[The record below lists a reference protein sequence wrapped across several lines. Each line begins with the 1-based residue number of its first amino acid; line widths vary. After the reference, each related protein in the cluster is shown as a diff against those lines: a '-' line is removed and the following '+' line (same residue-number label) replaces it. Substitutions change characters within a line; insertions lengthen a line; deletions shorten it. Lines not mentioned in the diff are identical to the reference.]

1 MNAKSVAML
10 MAFSFVLLSA
20 VSFASGIGTSKIT
33 FSSANVTI
41 APGSAG
47 TASYTVSLV
56 SGNVWGTNTNLVNA
70 ANLSKEGIN
79 VSLSKTYSDPNYTG
93 VMTVKVS
100 GTTKPGR
107 YAVLLNATGD
117 DPSVTN
123 ALFTVFVKTSA
134 INTTTTI
141 APTLVPTFS
150 LYNSTTKTVNA
161 TKGAKFSLMAMDGK
175 LVNVTVPAGTYV
187 EMDNKTLS
195 SYNFTLAIYTISNL
209 SAPSTVS
216 KDIVTYGF
224 AFLVNGLISPNI
236 SFVNSTGADR
246 PLITTAQYNS
256 SWTTWTVLG
265 GKQVNTS
272 YVGGS
277 YKFANVWTYNS
288 TLNGIVNT
296 EFFKP
301 VMWVFMI
308 KPSNVTA
315 TSTVPTTVSTVPTT
329 TPTTIPTTAQYTS
342 SSSNSGYYAAAI
354 VVIVIIIIVVVAATM
369 RRKK

>member
-1 MNAKSVAML
+1 MNAKSALML
-10 MAFSFVLLSA
+10 TIFSFVLLST

-33 FSSANVTI
+33 FSSANLTI
-41 APGSAG
+41 APGAAG

-56 SGNVWGTNTNLVNA
+56 SGNVWGTSTNLVNS

-93 VMTVKVS
+93 VMTIRIS

-117 DPSVTN
+117 DPSITN
-123 ALFTVFVKTSA
+123 ALFTVYVKTSA
-134 INTTTTI
+134 VNTTTTVP
-141 APTLVPTFS
+141 PTVVPAFT

-161 TKGAKFSLMAMDGK
+161 TKGAKFSIMAIDGK
-175 LVNVTVPAGTYV
+175 RINVTIPAGTYV
-187 EMDNKTLS
+187 EMNNKTLS
-195 SYNFTLAIYTISNL
+195 SYNFTLALYDISNL
-209 SAPSTVS
+209 SAPSTAS
-216 KDIVTYGF
+216 KDIVAYGF
-224 AFLVNGLISPNI
+224 AYLVNGLISPNI
-236 SFVNSTGADR
+236 SFVNATGADM

-256 SWTTWTVLG
+256 SWTSWTLLG

-277 YKFANVWTYNS
+277 YKFADVWTYNS
-288 TLNGIVNT
+288 TKNEIVNT
-296 EFFKP
+296 QFFKP

-308 KPSNVTA
+308 KPSNVTVTTTA
-315 TSTVPTTVSTVPTT
+315 PTTVPTTR
-329 TPTTIPTTAQYTS
+329 PTTIPTTAPYTS
-342 SSSNSGYYAAAI
+342 TSSTGGYYAAAI
-354 VVIVIIIIVVVAATM
+354 VVVVIIIIVVIAATM